1 MKKNGILE
9 KFFEPEKKVLGIRI
23 PLETGVEKLFDV
35 AKQMRTAFL
44 FGERSD
50 LVPVGVVKIADQDA
64 VVKFPEM
71 INDDF
76 GTPALVNM
84 KKRDERVGENPEPV
98 ALPAG
103 FIGVNERRARQR
115 LFQSVIERL
124 PLPGNIVV
132 ESGQCSGSQ
141 RQLAETFQ
149 CPSRIVVGTFD
160 FVAEKR
166 SFRPGVR
173 SDECV
178 GNFVFAPAMD
188 NVFAIRTPVIA
199 VDKASRGKFT
209 FLKVFLDMLCR
220 VVAWGNIFAFAKR
233 TPVKI
238 NVNSFVYDIRFL
250 AKMAFVTDRSATLG
264 GVLRG
269 IFLLV
274 FGKRIL
280 KRIGQLGLK
289 MGFLI
294 LKFLDL
300 RLKFSDLEIGKVHGK
315 LKIVNAFAKISS
327 LFKDSIWR
335 FTFEKYAEFVERAKR
350 MFDDPAWVMVLFFL
364 PAHGD
369 FPNINKI
376 ATSKHKETH
385 PALETAG
392 RSGWYLYNRMMG
404 SFCQ

>member
-1 MKKNGILE
+1 MQKNGILK
-9 KFFEPEKKVLGIRI
+9 KFFEREKKVPGILI
-23 PLETGVEKLFDV
+23 LFEAGVEKLFDV
-35 AKQMRTAFL
+35 AEQVRTAFL

-50 LVPVGVVKIADQDA
+50 LVPVGVVKVANKNA
-64 VVKFPEM
+64 FVKFTKM
-71 INDDF
+71 INNDL

-132 ESGQCSGSQ
+132 ESNQCARGQ

-149 CPSRIVVGTFD
+149 CPSCIVVGTFD

-166 SFRPGVR
+166 SFGPSIRP
-173 SDECV
+173 DECV
-178 GNFVFAPAMD
+178 GNFIFSPAMD
-188 NVFAIRTPVIA
+188 NVFAILTPVIA
-199 VDKASRGKFT
+199 VDKASRGKFAI
-209 FLKVFLDMLCR
+209 LKVFLDVICS

-233 TPVKI
+233 TLVKI

-250 AKMAFVTDRSATLG
+250 AKMAFVSDRSSAFG
-264 GVLRG
+264 GALSG
-269 IFLLV
+269 IFLLI
-274 FGKRIL
+274 FGKRVL
-280 KRIGQLGLK
+280 KRIGQLGFK
-289 MGFLI
+289 MSFLI

-300 RLKFSDLEIGKVHGK
+300 RLKLPDLEIGEVHGK
-315 LKIVNAFAKISS
+315 PKIVNAFAQISS
-327 LFKDSIWR
+327 FFQKRIGR
-335 FTFEKYAEFVERAKR
+335 FAFEKYAEFVERAKR
-350 MFDDPAWVMVLFFL
+350 MFDDPAWIMVLFFL

-376 ATSKHKETH
+376 ATSKHKEMH

-392 RSGWYLYNRMMG
+392 RSGWYLYNRMMS

>member
-9 KFFEPEKKVLGIRI
+9 KFFEREKKVLGIRI

-50 LVPVGVVKIADQDA
+50 LVPVGVVKIANQDA

-132 ESGQCSGSQ
+132 ESNQCAGSQ

-149 CPSRIVVGTFD
+149 CPSRIIVGTFD

-166 SFRPGVR
+166 RFCPGIRP
-173 SDECV
+173 DEGV

-188 NVFAIRTPVIA
+188 YAFAIQTPVIA
-199 VDKASRGKFT
+199 VNKASRCKFT
-209 FLKVFLDMLCR
+209 VLKIFLDMLCS

-250 AKMAFVTDRSATLG
+250 AKMAFVSDRSSALG
-264 GVLRG
+264 GAFSG
-269 IFLLV
+269 IFLLI

-280 KRIGQLGLK
+280 KCIGQFGFK
-289 MGFLI
+289 MSFLI

-327 LFKDSIWR
+327 LFKDNIWR

-350 MFDDPAWVMVLFFL
+350 MFDDPAWIMVLFFL

-392 RSGWYLYNRMMG
+392 CRGWYLYNRMMS

>member
-1 MKKNGILE
+1 MQKNGIFE
-9 KFFEPEKKVLGIRI
+9 KFFEREKKVLGIRI

-64 VVKFPEM
+64 VVKFSEM

-84 KKRDERVGENPEPV
+84 KKRDERVGENPEPI

-103 FIGVNERRARQR
+103 FIGVNERCVRQR

-166 SFRPGVR
+166 SFRSGIRP
-173 SDECV
+173 DECV

-188 NVFAIRTPVIA
+188 NAFAIRTPVIA
-199 VDKASRGKFT
+199 VDKASRGKFAV
-209 FLKVFLDMLCR
+209 LKVFLNMLCS
-220 VVAWGNIFAFAKR
+220 VVAWRNILAFAKR
-233 TPVKI
+233 TLVKI
-238 NVNSFVYDIRFL
+238 NVNSVVNDIRLL
-250 AKMAFVTDRSATLG
+250 AKMAFVSDRSSAFGSALS
-264 GVLRG
+264 G
-269 IFLLV
+269 IFLLI

-315 LKIVNAFAKISS
+315 LKIINAFAQISS
-327 LFKDSIWR
+327 LFKDSIRR
-335 FTFEKYAEFVERAKR
+335 FAFEKYAEFVERAKR
-350 MFDDPAWVMVLFFL
+350 MLDPAWIMVLVFL
-364 PAHGD
+364 PAHGV

-392 RSGWYLYNRMMG
+392 CSGWYLYNRMMG